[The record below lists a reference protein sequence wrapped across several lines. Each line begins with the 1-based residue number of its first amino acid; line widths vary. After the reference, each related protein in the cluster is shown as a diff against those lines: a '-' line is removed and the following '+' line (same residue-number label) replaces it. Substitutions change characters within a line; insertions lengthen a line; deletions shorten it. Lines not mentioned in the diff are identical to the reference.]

1 MRCPLDS
8 RRVPVKAGE
17 GGCIP
22 WRPSGS
28 RCLVHELPAG
38 SRAMA
43 PRLVID
49 GILPRWLH
57 ARTVFSPAPAR
68 AVNIVAPGI
77 LYISEA
83 YIDLTVGDINDQFR
97 QSGIIIDGTP
107 IIIFGTRSA
116 FPIS

>member
-1 MRCPLDS
+1 
-8 RRVPVKAGE
+8 
-17 GGCIP
+17 
-22 WRPSGS
+22 
-28 RCLVHELPAG
+28 
-38 SRAMA
+38 MA

-77 LYISEA
+77 LYISKA

-97 QSGIIIDGTP
+97 HRALAHSIPGPTNGQYCPVRHRRGSMPPLARSSAILRKTTAKTTQTYLIKDG
-107 IIIFGTRSA
+107 G
-116 FPIS
+116 